1 VLREGKERQVSVT
14 VADLAQ
20 LFPEQFGAGKGIEKE
35 APSEGTQARFGISI
49 ENLSAERQKNMNL
62 KEGGVLISDVVPGSF
77 AEDIGMVAKD
87 VLTAINRQPVKS
99 VDDVKRI
106 QSTLKPGDAVAF
118 RVLRSTRSQQDWQAV
133 FLAGTLPAN
142 AQ

>member
-1 VLREGKERQVSVT
+1 
-14 VADLAQ
+14 
-20 LFPEQFGAGKGIEKE
+20 
-35 APSEGTQARFGISI
+35 
-49 ENLSAERQKNMNL
+49 MNL
-62 KEGGVLISDVVPGSF
+62 KEGGVLISEVVPGSF
-77 AEDIGMVAKD
+77 AEDIGMLPKD

-118 RVLRSTRSQQDWQAV
+118 RVLRSARGQDWQAV
-133 FLAGTLPAN
+133 FLAGTLPAS